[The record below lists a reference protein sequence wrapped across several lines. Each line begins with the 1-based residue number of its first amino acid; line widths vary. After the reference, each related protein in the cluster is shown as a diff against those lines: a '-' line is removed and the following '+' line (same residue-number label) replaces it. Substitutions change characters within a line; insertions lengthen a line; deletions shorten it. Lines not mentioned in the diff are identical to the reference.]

1 MTVTILILFMLFF
14 LLSFNVRISI
24 KSANDT
30 IKIFGKVGFV
40 DFFIPVQRIIDKQR
54 TKSSDDQRKDLLKML
69 KKRKI
74 IYYLCK
80 HSSLDVL
87 YFARFT
93 KEELFVNPF
102 SNGMYYI
109 LLNQI
114 KGYVSGIFKIINE
127 DTINLIYNN
136 NYENIDYYVEI
147 KTDVIGVIVSFI
159 EFIVKGR

>member
-93 KEELFVNPF
+93 KEELFVWNR
-102 SNGMYYI
+102 SRADT
-109 LLNQI
+109 
-114 KGYVSGIFKIINE
+114 GYHRAF
-127 DTINLIYNN
+127 L
-136 NYENIDYYVEI
+136 
-147 KTDVIGVIVSFI
+147 
-159 EFIVKGR
+159 